1 MATDTHHQ
9 PHHESPEA
17 QPHVAGPAPQATPG
31 LAAVQAVTGTGEP
44 AAMQVVGIIRAHSDE
59 RDEIVSWLQQNRGNA
74 FVQQVMGK
82 MGQVEANLPAG
93 VSLDSVNA
101 SIMIPGNRKLTGG
114 LWSGYSVKTREPTEI
129 RVEVTHKGVSVRIY
143 PPMYLDLDWPL
154 RDAELSGASMEFGKN
169 EPQVDIQDGGGIG
182 AIPLQG
188 TVRGR
193 IANMLHGSLAGTK
206 LVTDHYDPTQDPD
219 LAGTLDKVMKGFVHT
234 FEGEDAGDAKTKK
247 APIGTDEMTHI
258 TAGATI
264 SVAKGAE
271 FATNGSGITIAAKS
285 AININVV
292 GGGNAKQLMSANG
305 TQSEA
310 DAANIQGV
318 NIETEGLEV
327 IVKGKP
333 VARLESLTLERGG
346 KITVDRM
353 TPLGKL
359 AEYEK
364 TESGLS
370 ALFAILAVASRDPHG
385 LQAAD
390 GAYRNAEHPVVVDG
404 ISRGMIEQE
413 FTDTIHK
420 LIIQYRGAV
429 PGIDLARSLGIG

>member
-1 MATDTHHQ
+1 
-9 PHHESPEA
+9 
-17 QPHVAGPAPQATPG
+17 
-31 LAAVQAVTGTGEP
+31 
-44 AAMQVVGIIRAHSDE
+44 MQVVQIIRSHMDE
-59 RDEIVSWLQQNRGNA
+59 RDQIITWLQQNRGNS
-74 FVQQVMGK
+74 FVQQVTSK
-82 MGQVEANLPAG
+82 MGDVEQHLPAG
-93 VSLDSVNA
+93 VDLESVNA

-114 LWSGYSVKTREPTEI
+114 VWSGYSVKTREPTQI
-129 RVEVTHKGVSVRIY
+129 RAEVTHKGISVRIY
-143 PPMYLDLDWPL
+143 PAMYLDLDWPV
-154 RDAELSGASMEFGKN
+154 RDAELSGVSMEFGKN
-169 EPQVDIQDGGGIG
+169 DPQVDIEDGGGIG
-182 AIPLQG
+182 VIPLQG

-193 IANMLHGSLAGTK
+193 IAKMLHDAVAGTK
-206 LVTDHYDPTQDPD
+206 LVTGNYDPTQDPD

-234 FEGEDAGDAKTKK
+234 FQGEDAGDAKDKK
-247 APIGTDEMTHI
+247 APIGTEEMTHI

-271 FATNGSGITIAAKS
+271 FASGGSGITIAAKS
-285 AININVV
+285 PISINVV
-292 GGGNAKQLMSANG
+292 GGGNAQQLMNAKDAQGQANA
-305 TQSEA
+305 A
-310 DAANIQGV
+310 DIQGV
-318 NIETEGLEV
+318 NIETDGLEV

-333 VARLESLTLERGG
+333 VARLESLTLQRGG
-346 KITVDRM
+346 KISIDRM

-370 ALFAILAVASRDPHG
+370 ALFAILAVASRDPQG

-390 GAYRNAEHPVVVDG
+390 GAYRNAQHPVVVDG

-429 PGIDLARSLGIG
+429 PGVDLARALGIG